1 MLHPRF
7 CRIVLVAVLA
17 LAAAPVFLSGASV
30 KGPKIVFKE
39 DAWNFGRAKMGVDL
53 VHEFIFKNEG
63 DAPLK
68 IVNVET
74 TCGCT
79 AALVSDKKL
88 DPGKSGKLKVTF
100 STQGYAGEVVKYVY
114 VETDDPVQ
122 PRVQL
127 KIAAAIDVPP
137 QPRIDFD
144 RYSFDAGLLVEGDE
158 LVAPV
163 TVYNKGEL
171 ELKFECQLSGAKIL
185 LDGKPAVYPIKVAAG
200 KSVGLV
206 IKMDLANQMGPVRE
220 FALFKSNDPLRATIS
235 VNLNGYI
242 VTKEQLRQL
251 FRRYKDT
258 LK

>member
-1 MLHPRF
+1 MLHTRSG
-7 CRIVLVAVLA
+7 RIILVAVLI
-17 LAAAPVFLSGASV
+17 AAVVPVFLPGAPP

-39 DAWNFGRAKMGVDL
+39 EAWNFGRAKMGTDL
-53 VHEFIFKNEG
+53 IHEFVFKNDG

-74 TCGCT
+74 SCGCT

-88 DPGKSGKLKVTF
+88 DPGKSGKIKVTF
-100 STQGYAGEVVKYVY
+100 ATQGYAGEVVKYIY
-114 VETDDPVQ
+114 VESDDPVQ

-127 KIAAAIDVPP
+127 KISAAIDVPP

-144 RYSFDAGLLVEGDE
+144 RYSLDAGLLVEGDT
-158 LVAPV
+158 LTAPV

-185 LDGKPAVYPIKVAAG
+185 QAGKPAVYPIKVAAG
-200 KSVGLV
+200 KSVDLV
-206 IKMDLANQMGPVRE
+206 IKLDLANQMGPIRE

-242 VTKEQLRQL
+242 VTREQLRQL
-251 FRRYKDT
+251 FQRYKDI
-258 LK
+258 LN